1 MSTKRVESTEHN
13 MDTLREELIKRR
25 LAGRR
30 SRVKDAITPV
40 DRSAPLP
47 LSSGQEQLWLSNRMA
62 PDSAEYNAPLVLRL
76 HGDLDVAALRR
87 TVDELAG
94 RHEILRTRYALVEGR
109 PRQII
114 DPPSPADFAVVPV
127 EAAAGPER
135 DAEAVRAARAA
146 ALVPFDLERD
156 VPFRVRVLRFDDED
170 HVLVMIFHHV
180 AFDAMSHAIVLTE
193 LEVGYRSATEGVPSP
208 LEPVP
213 VQYADYAA
221 WQQGR
226 LSAPVL
232 RRHLDHWRER
242 LDGIAPL
249 ALPTDRPRPAVR
261 DWRGETLGFAV
272 PAEVAEELRKIA
284 QENDSSLF
292 IVVLTAFQV
301 LLSRYTGMTDIVVG
315 TSVSGRNRPELQ
327 RMVGY
332 VSDAIPMRAR
342 WDGAPAFGDLLARN
356 REAVLSAFDHQE
368 MPFAR
373 LVDELVPE
381 RDLSMT
387 PIFQVMFDMQGA
399 PPHAFDLAGLRAEPL
414 DVASGI
420 AKFDLTMLVAEEPD
434 GSLSGHLEYATAL
447 FARST
452 AERVCDHYT
461 RLLAAVAADPATE
474 TSRLRFIGPEELA
487 VVLAEPLPGAIG
499 GTRTHELFE
508 RRAAETP
515 EATAVI
521 AGEERVSYGDLDARA
536 NRFAHHLRALGAAP
550 ESRVGVLL
558 DRGPDLVACL
568 LGIWKAGAAYVPL
581 DPAYPPDRLRFIL
594 DDAGAELVVTDS
606 AQAGS
611 LGGFPADR
619 MILLDHDPAGERPS
633 SPVEPRGDLDGLAYV
648 IYTSGSTGRPKGVL
662 VSHRGLANYLGWT
675 VETYASAGQGGAPLF
690 SSIAF
695 DLGIPDLYTPLITGQ
710 PVHLLPQ
717 DVDVADL
724 GPLLAAGAPYGFVK
738 LTPGHLDL
746 LTQQLTADQVAGLA
760 GLVIAAGDAFTGRL
774 ANRWR
779 EMAGPGGTRLAAEY
793 GPTEITIGNS
803 AFFVDD
809 DEAAQLVSI
818 GRPIPNTTMYVL
830 DDLLEPVPIGVVGE
844 VCIGGVGLARGYA
857 GRPDLTAEKFVPD
870 PYGPPGSRL
879 YRSGDLGRMSRDG
892 NIEFV
897 ARVDHQVKIRGYRIE
912 LGEIEA
918 ALTADPRVRDAVVVA
933 VDGRLIAYVAAEAG
947 RTANAAELRETLSA
961 SLPPHM
967 VPAVIAFLDEIP
979 LTANGKVDRKA
990 LPAPDREAR
999 PEGREYVGP
1008 RTPVEERVAGIWHG
1022 VLGLERV
1029 GVRDDFFE
1037 DGGDSLRAVAL
1048 VGALRQAG
1056 LDASVRDV
1064 FEARTVERLCE
1075 MITGRPAPADAER
1088 RVQPYE
1094 LLDEADRAALNGDFT
1109 DAYPMSLI
1117 QTGMILEMLDGDG
1130 ENRYL
1135 NHTSFRVRD
1144 DRPFSPRHFQ
1154 EAVNLIVARHEAMRT
1169 SFDLTSVSVPIQRVH
1184 AVAELPVHT
1193 HDVRDMDVQDQGRTL
1208 REHARRE
1215 RVTPFDLERPPMMRM
1230 TVHVFDDTSWWL
1242 SVTECHAILE
1252 GWSYHSQLMEM
1263 LGAYRSLRD
1272 GAEPEPAR
1280 AETVR
1285 YADFIAAEQA
1295 ALRSEED
1302 RAYWRRIVTD
1312 YPKFTM
1318 SAALADPPG
1327 SPRERYERFIS
1338 FEDLEKGLRAAA
1350 ATANVPLK
1358 ALLHA
1363 AHLEVLSRH
1372 GDGRRFF
1379 GGMVCDARPEVLGAD
1394 RVSGMYL
1401 NTVPFAFDGRA
1412 RTWRTLAQEVFAR
1425 EIELWP
1431 HRRLPNPAIQR
1442 EFGGRLIDV
1451 LFHYLDFYQV
1461 DTELVDFEA
1470 SIDESP
1476 NEFPMCVGA
1485 MGNRLL
1491 LSTHTHLLSRAA
1503 GTRFLEMVRAVL
1515 EDMVRDIDGEAR
1527 AVFPSLEEYGPVSSG
1542 GAAVR
1547 LVPELLAE
1555 RVAATPGETA
1565 LVAGDE
1571 RLSFAELDE
1580 RAGRI
1585 AYRLRELGVGPE
1597 TTVGVLLDRGPDLV
1611 ATLLGVWKA
1620 GGAYVPLD
1628 PSHPAGRIAFTL
1640 TDARVRAVVS
1650 ASAHAGL
1657 LDGYVGPVVPLDR
1670 TDLAGLPVFTQER
1683 ETDPDGLAYVTYTSG
1698 STGRPKGVLAHHRGL
1713 ANYLSW
1719 VTENYASAGDG
1730 GTALFGSVAFDLSV
1744 PLLFA
1749 TLLAGRPL
1757 HLMPPNACL
1766 ADLGRL
1772 LSESGPFGFLMAT
1785 PGQLSALSA
1794 QLPPERFAELAGL
1807 VVSAGDALP
1816 AALAGRVRA
1825 HLPLASEYGPAEV
1838 TVGTAA
1844 CFVREP
1850 LTTPLA
1856 PLGAPIPNTAMYVL
1870 DDDLRRVPP
1879 GVTGEVCVGGIGVT
1893 RGYAGSPDLTAER
1906 FVPDPYGAPG
1916 TRLYRTGDLGR
1927 VGPDGT
1933 VEFVG
1938 RADEQ
1943 VKILGHRVEP
1953 GEIEAVLTAD
1963 PRIAEAAV
1971 VAEGEGP
1978 LDQRLV
1984 AYVVPAG
1991 EHTPDPAEL
2000 RELLSGTLPSYL
2012 IPSGFVTVDRMPLT
2026 ANGKLD
2032 RGALPA
2038 PDRAAMP
2045 GRRPYVAPR
2054 TDDERLLAGIW
2065 SSMLR
2070 VEKVGADD
2078 DFLGLG
2084 GDSLALLRMIATAR
2098 RAGLPLS
2105 LWMVHRDGT
2114 LAELAT
2120 AARRGVRPVRPERVR
2135 EELAERHVPGLSLAL
2150 IKNGVLAETA
2160 EYGVLSAGGDRPVTA
2175 DSAFGIASITK
2186 HVTALAVVRLAADG
2200 RLDLDAVDTV
2210 TGETVRG
2217 LFGDRFADLRRVV
2230 SEVTGEKF
2238 TDVVSKLVLEPL
2250 GMAGSGFGPPAAE
2263 RRAEPHDESGRPLT
2277 ADPASPYLWTTAA
2290 DLAQVALE
2298 VQRAYHGQD
2307 ARILDRPMVDT
2318 LLAGLGTHT
2327 EDGSDIGFGHFG
2339 QADGYAGATLSRLLT
2354 RDGVIVLTNGAGGAA
2369 LVRYLLDRLL

>member
-1 MSTKRVESTEHN
+1 MSTKRVESTEQN
-13 MDTLREELIKRR
+13 LDTLREELVKRR

-30 SRVKDAITPV
+30 SRAKDAITPV
-40 DRSAPLP
+40 DRTGPLP
-47 LSSGQEQLWLSNRMA
+47 LSSGQQQLWLSNRMA

-76 HGDLDVAALRR
+76 RGALDVAALRR
-87 TVDELAG
+87 TVDELVD
-94 RHEILRTRYALVEGR
+94 RHEILRTRYALVEGQA
-109 PRQII
+109 RQVI
-114 DPPSPADFAVVPV
+114 DPPGPADFELVTHAD
-127 EAAAGPER
+127 AR
-135 DAEAVRAARAA
+135 DVRAAAHA
-146 ALVPFDLERD
+146 VAMVPFDLERD
-156 VPFRVRVLRFDDED
+156 APFRVRVLRFGDED
-170 HVLVMIFHHV
+170 HVLVMVFHHV
-180 AFDAMSHAIVLTE
+180 AFDAMSHAIVLGE
-193 LEVGYRSATEGVPSP
+193 LEAGYRAAASGVPSP
-208 LEPVP
+208 LEPIP

-242 LDGIAPL
+242 LDGITPL

-261 DWRGETLGFAV
+261 DWRGETLGFTV
-272 PAEVAEELRKIA
+272 PARVADGLRKIA
-284 QENDSSLF
+284 QDHDSSLF

-301 LLSRYTGMTDIVVG
+301 LLSRYTGTTDVVVG
-315 TSVSGRNRPELQ
+315 TSVSGRNRPELR

-332 VSDAIPMRAR
+332 VSDAIAMRAR
-342 WDGAPAFGDLLARN
+342 WEGAPAFRDLLVRN
-356 REAVLSAFDHQE
+356 RETVLSAFEHQE
-368 MPFAR
+368 MPFTR
-373 LVDELVPE
+373 LVDELDPE

-399 PPHAFDLAGLRAEPL
+399 PPRPFDLAGLRAEPL

-452 AERVCDHYT
+452 AERICDHYT
-461 RLLAAVAADPATE
+461 RLVTAVAADPGTE

-487 VVLAEPLPGAIG
+487 VVLADPLPGAIG

-515 EATAVI
+515 GATAVI
-521 AGEERVSYGDLDARA
+521 AAEERVSYAELDARA
-536 NRFAHHLRALGAAP
+536 NRFAHYLRERGAGP

-568 LGIWKAGAAYVPL
+568 LGVWKAGAAYVPL

-594 DDAGAELVVTDS
+594 DDAEAGLVVTDS
-606 AQAGS
+606 SGTGS
-611 LGGFPADR
+611 LGGYPEDR
-619 MILLDHDPAGERPS
+619 TILLDRDAIGERPG
-633 SPVEPRGDLDGLAYV
+633 SPVEPRGDLDALAYV

-662 VSHRGLANYLGWT
+662 ISHRGLANYLGWT
-675 VETYASAGQGGAPLF
+675 VETYAAAGEGGAPLF

-717 DVDVADL
+717 DTDVADL

-746 LTQQLTADQVAGLA
+746 LTQQLSPEQVSGLA

-809 DEAAQLVSI
+809 DESAQLVSI

-830 DDLLEPVPIGVVGE
+830 DDLLQPVPIGVVGE

-857 GRPDLTAEKFVPD
+857 NRPDLTADKFVPD

-897 ARVDHQVKIRGYRIE
+897 ARADHQVKIRGYRIE

-933 VDGRLIAYVAAEAG
+933 VDGRLIAYVAAESG
-947 RTANAAELRETLSA
+947 RTADAADLREALEG

-967 VPAVIAFLDEIP
+967 VPSAFVGLDEIP

-990 LPAPDREAR
+990 LPAPDRETRAD
-999 PEGREYVGP
+999 GGAYVAP
-1008 RTPVEERVAGIWHG
+1008 RTPVEERVAGIWRE
-1022 VLGLERV
+1022 VLGLPHV

-1048 VGALRQAG
+1048 VGALREAA

-1075 MITGRPAPADAER
+1075 MLTGRPAPVDVER
-1088 RVQPYE
+1088 RVRPFE
-1094 LLDEADRAALNGDFT
+1094 LLGDADRAALHGEFT
-1109 DAYPMSLI
+1109 DAYPMSLV
-1117 QTGMILEMLDGDG
+1117 QTGMILEMSDGDG

-1144 DRPFSPRHFQ
+1144 DRPFSPPHFQ
-1154 EAVNLIVARHEAMRT
+1154 AAVNVLVARHEVMRT
-1169 SFDLTSVSVPIQRVH
+1169 SFDLTSMSMPVQRVH
-1184 AVAELPVHT
+1184 RAAELPVRT
-1193 HDVRDMDVQDQGRTL
+1193 HDLRDLDVQDQGRVL

-1215 RVTPFDLERPPMMRM
+1215 RVTPFDLGRPPMMRM
-1230 TVHVFDDTSWWL
+1230 AVHAFDDVSWWL

-1252 GWSYHSQLMEM
+1252 GWSYHSQLMEL
-1263 LGAYRSLRD
+1263 LGIYRSLRD

-1280 AETVR
+1280 EENVR
-1285 YADFIAAEQA
+1285 YADFIAAELA
-1295 ALRSEED
+1295 SLSSEED
-1302 RAYWRRIVTD
+1302 RSYWRRIVTE

-1318 SAALADPPG
+1318 PSGLADPPG

-1338 FEDLEKGLRAAA
+1338 FEDLEKDLRAAA
-1350 ATANVPLK
+1350 AKANVPLK

-1372 GDGRRFF
+1372 GYGRRFF
-1379 GGMVCDARPEVLGAD
+1379 GGMVCDARPEVVGAD

-1412 RTWRTLAQEVFAR
+1412 RTWRTLAQDVFAR

-1431 HRRLPNPAIQR
+1431 HRRFPNPAIQR
-1442 EFGGRLIDV
+1442 EFGGRVIDV

-1485 MGNRLL
+1485 MGTRLL

-1527 AVFPSLEEYGPVSSG
+1527 AVFPPAVE
-1542 GAAVR
+1542 GAVVESAAPDQQATAVR
-1547 LVPELLAE
+1547 TVPELFAE
-1555 RVAATPGETA
+1555 RAAATPDETA
-1565 LVAGDE
+1565 LVAGNE
-1571 RLSFAELDE
+1571 RVTFAELDA
-1580 RAGRI
+1580 RAGRV
-1585 AYRLRELGVGPE
+1585 ASRLRELGVGPE

-1628 PSHPAGRIAFTL
+1628 PSHPADRILLTL
-1640 TDARVRAVVS
+1640 SGSGARAVVS
-1650 ASAHAGL
+1650 ESAHAEL
-1657 LDGYVGPVVPLDR
+1657 LAGYDGAVVPLDR
-1670 TDLAGLPVFTQER
+1670 TDLAALPIHRPER
-1683 ETDPDGLAYVTYTSG
+1683 AADPGGLAYVTYTSG
-1698 STGRPKGVLAHHRGL
+1698 TTGGPKGVLAHHGGL

-1719 VTENYASAGDG
+1719 VVRNYASAGTG

-1744 PLLFA
+1744 PVLFA
-1749 TLLAGRPL
+1749 PLLAGRPL
-1757 HLMPPNACL
+1757 HLLPPGTRL
-1766 ADLGRL
+1766 AELGGL
-1772 LSESGPFGFLMAT
+1772 LTAAGPFGFLMAT
-1785 PGQLSALSA
+1785 PGQLSALAA
-1794 QLPPERFAELAGL
+1794 QLTPEELGGL
-1807 VVSAGDALP
+1807 ANLLVSAGDAFP
-1816 AALAGRVRA
+1816 SALAARLRGHARV
-1825 HLPLASEYGPAEV
+1825 ASEYGPAEV

-1844 CFVREP
+1844 CFVDEP
-1850 LTTPLA
+1850 PATPLV
-1856 PLGAPIPNTAMYVL
+1856 PLGTPIPNTAMHVL
-1870 DDDLRRVPP
+1870 DDQLNRVPP
-1879 GVTGEVCVGGIGVT
+1879 GVVGEVCVGGTGVA
-1893 RGYAGSPDLTAER
+1893 RGYAGRPGLTAER

-1916 TRLYRTGDLGR
+1916 SRLYRTGDLGR
-1927 VGPDGT
+1927 IAPDGSRVRRPRRRT
-1933 VEFVG
+1933 GQDPRAPG
-1938 RADEQ
+1938 RARRDR
-1943 VKILGHRVEP
+1943 VRAHRRP
-1953 GEIEAVLTAD
+1953 AD
-1963 PRIAEAAV
+1963 RR
-1971 VAEGEGP
+1971 GRRRGGGDRP
-1978 LDQRLV
+1978 LDRRLV

-1991 EHTPDPAEL
+1991 ERRPDPAEL
-2000 RELLSGTLPSYL
+2000 RELLAERLPSYL
-2012 IPSGFVTVDRMPLT
+2012 IPAGFVTVDRMPLT
-2026 ANGKLD
+2026 PNGKLD
-2032 RGALPA
+2032 RAGAARAGPRGDAGTPRVRGTAHRRRAAARRDLVLGA
-2038 PDRAAMP
+2038 ADRA
-2045 GRRPYVAPR
+2045 GRRRRRLRRPRRRLARPAADDRRRAPR
-2054 TDDERLLAGIW
+2054 RA
-2065 SSMLR
+2065 
-2070 VEKVGADD
+2070 AA
-2078 DFLGLG
+2078 
-2084 GDSLALLRMIATAR
+2084 LALDGAPARHAR
-2098 RAGLPLS
+2098 RAGRRRPPG
-2105 LWMVHRDGT
+2105 V
-2114 LAELAT
+2114 
-2120 AARRGVRPVRPERVR
+2120 AR
-2135 EELAERHVPGLSLAL
+2135 
-2150 IKNGVLAETA
+2150 
-2160 EYGVLSAGGDRPVTA
+2160 
-2175 DSAFGIASITK
+2175 
-2186 HVTALAVVRLAADG
+2186 
-2200 RLDLDAVDTV
+2200 
-2210 TGETVRG
+2210 
-2217 LFGDRFADLRRVV
+2217 
-2230 SEVTGEKF
+2230 
-2238 TDVVSKLVLEPL
+2238 
-2250 GMAGSGFGPPAAE
+2250 
-2263 RRAEPHDESGRPLT
+2263 
-2277 ADPASPYLWTTAA
+2277 
-2290 DLAQVALE
+2290 
-2298 VQRAYHGQD
+2298 
-2307 ARILDRPMVDT
+2307 
-2318 LLAGLGTHT
+2318 
-2327 EDGSDIGFGHFG
+2327 
-2339 QADGYAGATLSRLLT
+2339 
-2354 RDGVIVLTNGAGGAA
+2354 
-2369 LVRYLLDRLL
+2369 

>member
-1 MSTKRVESTEHN
+1 MSTKRVESTEQN
-13 MDTLREELIKRR
+13 LDSLREELIKRR

-30 SRVKDAITPV
+30 SRTKDAITPV

-47 LSSGQEQLWLSNRMA
+47 LSSGQQQLWLSNRMA

-76 HGDLDVAALRR
+76 HGALDVAALRR

-94 RHEILRTRYALVEGR
+94 RHEILRTRYALVEGQ
-109 PRQII
+109 PRQVI
-114 DPPSPADFAVVPV
+114 DPPGPADFAVIPV
-127 EAAAGPER
+127 EAARGPER
-135 DAEAVRAARAA
+135 DAEAVNAARAA

-156 VPFRVRVLRFDDED
+156 VPFRVRVLRFADDD

-180 AFDAMSHAIVLTE
+180 AFDAMSHAIVLSE
-193 LEVGYRSATEGVPSP
+193 LEVGYRAAAEGVPAK
-208 LEPVP
+208 LDPVP

-249 ALPTDRPRPAVR
+249 DLPADRPRPAVR
-261 DWRGETLGFAV
+261 DWHGETLGFTV
-272 PAEVAEELRKIA
+272 PARVADDLRKIA
-284 QENDSSLF
+284 QDHDASLF

-301 LLSRYTGMTDIVVG
+301 LLSRYTGTTDVVVG

-342 WDGAPAFGDLLARN
+342 WEGAPAFEDLLDRN

-399 PPHAFDLAGLRAEPL
+399 PPRPFDLAGLRAEPL

-434 GSLSGHLEYATAL
+434 GSLAGHLEYATAL

-461 RLLAAVAADPATE
+461 RLLTAVAAAPGQE
-474 TSRLRFIGPEELA
+474 TSRLRFIGQEEMA
-487 VVLAEPLPGAIG
+487 VVLAAPLPGAIG

-515 EATAVI
+515 GATAVV

-536 NRFAHHLRALGAAP
+536 NRFAHHLRALGAGP

-558 DRGPDLVACL
+558 DRCPDLVACL

-594 DDAGAELVVTDS
+594 DDAGAALVVTDS
-606 AQAGS
+606 AQAGN

-619 MILLDHDPAGERPS
+619 LVLLDHDPAGEPAT
-633 SPVEPRGDLDGLAYV
+633 PVEPQGDLDALAYV

-675 VETYASAGQGGAPLF
+675 VETYASAGEGGAPLF

-724 GPLLAAGAPYGFVK
+724 GPLLAAGAPYAFVK

-857 GRPDLTAEKFVPD
+857 GRPDLTADKFVPD
-870 PYGPPGSRL
+870 PYGPPGARL

-918 ALTADPRVRDAVVVA
+918 ALTADARVRDAVVVA

-947 RTANAAELRETLSA
+947 RAAGPGELRDALAA

-967 VPAVIAFLDEIP
+967 VPAVFVDLDEIP

-999 PEGREYVGP
+999 PEGREYVAP
-1008 RTPVEERVAGIWHG
+1008 RTPVEDRVAGIWRG
-1022 VLGLERV
+1022 VLGMDRL
-1029 GVRDDFFE
+1029 GVHDDFFE

-1048 VGALRQAG
+1048 VGELRQAG

-1064 FEARTVERLCE
+1064 FEARTVANLCE
-1075 MITGRPAPADAER
+1075 MLTGRPAPADAER
-1088 RVQPYE
+1088 RVRPFE
-1094 LLDEADRAALNGDFT
+1094 LLDDADRAVLHGEFT

-1117 QTGMILEMLDGDG
+1117 QTGMILEMLDDDG

-1169 SFDLTSVSVPIQRVH
+1169 SFDLTSMSVPIQRVH
-1184 AVAELPVHT
+1184 ATAELPVRT
-1193 HDVRDMDVQDQGRTL
+1193 HDLRDLDQQEQGRTL

-1215 RVTPFDLERPPMMRM
+1215 RVTPFDLAKPPMMRM
-1230 TVHVFDDTSWWL
+1230 TVHVFDDASWWL

-1252 GWSYHSQLMEM
+1252 GWSYHSQLMEL

-1280 AETVR
+1280 AESVR
-1285 YADFIAAEQA
+1285 YADFIAAEQE

-1302 RAYWRRIVTD
+1302 RSYWRRIVTE

-1318 SAALADPPG
+1318 SPALADPAG
-1327 SPRERYERFIS
+1327 SPRERYERFIA
-1338 FEDLEKGLRAAA
+1338 FDDLEKGLRATAA
-1350 ATANVPLK
+1350 AANVPLK

-1372 GDGRRFF
+1372 GYGRRFF
-1379 GGMVCDARPEVLGAD
+1379 GGMVCDARPEVVGAD

-1412 RTWRTLAQEVFAR
+1412 RTWRTLAQDVFAR
-1425 EIELWP
+1425 EVELWP

-1485 MGNRLL
+1485 MGTRLL

-1527 AVFPSLEEYGPVSSG
+1527 AVFPSLEDYDTLRPDTG
-1542 GAAVR
+1542 AVR

-1555 RVAATPGETA
+1555 RTAATPGATA
-1565 LVAGDE
+1565 LAAGDE
-1571 RLSFAELDE
+1571 RVTFAELDD

-1585 AYRLRELGVGPE
+1585 AHRLRELGVGPE
-1597 TTVGVLLDRGPDLV
+1597 TTVGVLLDRGTDLV

-1628 PSHPAGRIAFTL
+1628 PSHPADRIAFTL
-1640 TDARVRAVVS
+1640 ADAGVRAVVS
-1650 ASAHAGL
+1650 VSGHAAR
-1657 LDGYVGPVVPLDR
+1657 LDGHTGQVMLLDR
-1670 TDLAGLPVFTQER
+1670 TDLAALPVYTPECPA
-1683 ETDPDGLAYVTYTSG
+1683 DPDGLAYVTYTSG

-1719 VTENYASAGDG
+1719 VVTTYASAGTG

-1744 PLLFA
+1744 PVLFA
-1749 TLLAGRPL
+1749 PLLAGRTL
-1757 HLMPPNACL
+1757 HLMPPGIGL
-1766 ADLGRL
+1766 AGLGRA

-1785 PGQLSALSA
+1785 PGQLSALAA
-1794 QLPPERFAELAGL
+1794 QLTPERLSALAGM
-1807 VVSAGDALP
+1807 VISAGDALP
-1816 AALAGRVRA
+1816 SELADRLRA

-1844 CFVREP
+1844 HLAGEP
-1850 LTTPLA
+1850 LTTPLV
-1856 PLGAPIPNTAMYVL
+1856 PLGTPIPGTAMYVL

-1879 GVTGEVCVGGIGVT
+1879 GVVGEVCVGGIGVT
-1893 RGYAGSPDLTAER
+1893 RGYAGRPELTAER
-1906 FVPDPYGAPG
+1906 FVPDPYGVPG
-1916 TRLYRTGDLGR
+1916 SRLYRTGDLGR
-1927 VGPDGT
+1927 AGTDGT

-1943 VKILGHRVEP
+1943 VKIRGHRVEP
-1953 GEIEAVLTAD
+1953 GEIEAALTAD

-1971 VAEGEGP
+1971 VAEGTGP
-1978 LDQRLV
+1978 LGRRLV

-1991 EHTPDPAEL
+1991 AERTDPAEL
-2000 RELLSGTLPSYL
+2000 RELLARTLPPYL

-2026 ANGKLD
+2026 AHGKLD
-2032 RGALPA
+2032 RRALPA
-2038 PDRAAMP
+2038 PDREAMP
-2045 GRRPYVAPR
+2045 GRRPYIAPR

-2065 SSMLR
+2065 SAVLR
-2070 VEKVGADD
+2070 IERVGAGD
-2078 DFLGLG
+2078 DFIGLG
-2084 GDSLALLRMIATAR
+2084 GDSLALLPMISAAR
-2098 RAGLPLS
+2098 RAGLPIS
-2105 LWMVHRDGT
+2105 LWMVHRHGT
-2114 LAELAT
+2114 LAELAA
-2120 AARRGVRPVRPERVR
+2120 AARRGVRPVRADELRA
-2135 EELAERHVPGLSLAL
+2135 ELAYHLVPGLSLAV
-2150 IKNGVLAETA
+2150 IRNGELAETA
-2160 EYGVLSAGGDRPVTA
+2160 EYGVLSAGGERPVTA
-2175 DSAFGIASITK
+2175 DTAFGVASVTK
-2186 HVTALAVVRLAADG
+2186 HVAALAVVRLAADG
-2200 RLDLDAVDTV
+2200 RLDLDAVDPV
-2210 TGETVRG
+2210 TGETVRE

-2230 SEVTGEKF
+2230 SEVTGETF
-2238 TDVVSKLVLEPL
+2238 TDVVRKLVLEPL
-2250 GMAGSGFGPPAAE
+2250 GMTGSGFEPPAAE
-2263 RRAEPHDESGRPLT
+2263 RRAGAHDEAGRPLP

-2290 DLAQVALE
+2290 DLALVALE
-2298 VQRAYHGQD
+2298 VQRAYHGLD
-2307 ARILDRPMVDT
+2307 ARILDRPMADT

-2327 EDGSDIGFGHFG
+2327 EDGPDTVFGHLG
-2339 QADGYAGATLSRLLT
+2339 EAGGYAAATMSRLLN
-2354 RDGVIVLTNGAGGAA
+2354 RDGVVVLTNGAGGAA
-2369 LVRYLLDRLL
+2369 IVRYLLDRLL